1 MDTLSQKELSGGT
14 GKTLVA
20 GGNTVSRNPAERD
33 ILAIVESIERTKL
46 EEAQPSGLIDTCTA
60 VASLVESIFDLPK
73 HPPSIYVDLEG
84 INLSRQ
90 GTISVL
96 QLFILPTNRTYI
108 VDIHTLG
115 DAAFLTCAT
124 NGKTL
129 KSILESDTIP
139 KAFFDVRN
147 DSDALYSH
155 FDIGLA
161 GICDI
166 QLMELATRSFS
177 KRCVNGLARCM
188 ERDLSMTTREKQI
201 WMSTKETGIKLFAPE
216 RGGSYEVFN
225 IRPMPEAIRQYCM
238 QDVQFLPRLWQH
250 YSSKL
255 TPRWARRV
263 EDAAKDRIKLS
274 QSSGFVGQGRHM
286 ALGPW

>member
-1 MDTLSQKELSGGT
+1 MESLSRSLATDESNNST
-14 GKTLVA
+14 GKA
-20 GGNTVSRNPAERD
+20 SESPGGKD
-33 ILAIVESIERTKL
+33 ITAIINSLEKTKL

-60 VASLVESIFDLPK
+60 VASLVDSISDLPK

-84 INLSRQ
+84 VNLSRH
-90 GTISVL
+90 GTISIL
-96 QLFILPTNRTYI
+96 QLFVLPANQTYL

-115 DAAFLTCAT
+115 EAAFLTRAA
-124 NGKTL
+124 NGHTL
-129 KSILESDTIP
+129 KAILESDAIP

-155 FDIGLA
+155 FGISLA

-177 KRCVNGLARCM
+177 KRCVNGLAKCM
-188 ERDLSMTTREKQI
+188 ERDLSMTTRERQI
-201 WMSTKETGIKLFAPE
+201 WMATKETGIRLFAPE

-225 IRPMPEAIRQYCM
+225 IRPMPEGIRQYCM

-250 YSSKL
+250 YFSKL
-255 TPRWARRV
+255 TPRWAIRV
-263 EDAAKDRIKLS
+263 EDAAKDRVKLS
-274 QSSGFVGQGRHM
+274 QTATFVGKGRHM
-286 ALGPW
+286 ALGPWN

>member
-1 MDTLSQKELSGGT
+1 VT
-14 GKTLVA
+14 
-20 GGNTVSRNPAERD
+20 GGNIVSSNPGQDD
-33 ILAIVESIERTKL
+33 ILAIVGSIERTKL
-46 EEAQPSGLIDTCTA
+46 EEAQPSGLVDTCAA
-60 VASLVESIFDLPK
+60 VASLVQSISDLPK

-84 INLSRQ
+84 VNLSRH
-90 GTISVL
+90 GTISIL
-96 QLFILPTNRTYI
+96 QLFVLPTNQTYI

-129 KSILESDTIP
+129 KSILESDAIP

-155 FDIGLA
+155 FGIALA

-177 KRCVNGLARCM
+177 KRCVNGLAKCM
-188 ERDLSMTTREKQI
+188 ERDLSMTTRERQI
-201 WMSTKETGIKLFAPE
+201 WMSTKETGIRLFAPE

-225 IRPMPEAIRQYCM
+225 IRPMPEAIRQYCK

-255 TPRWARRV
+255 APKWAIKV
-263 EDAAKDRIKLS
+263 ENAAKDRVRLS
-274 QSSGFVGQGRHM
+274 QTATFVGQGRHM
-286 ALGPW
+286 ALGPWT